1 MKLCFITQNIYLCIV
16 FFMVLEFKV
25 NNEDCGCRET
35 TFSFLCTSLVTAL
48 IYLIFKR
55 ILDCP
60 SERKYAKACEINNL

>member
-1 MKLCFITQNIYLCIV
+1 
-16 FFMVLEFKV
+16 MVLEFKV